1 MWVTALII
9 CITHTS
15 ACDCICHCGVLND
28 QCVLQLSDTVGLLS
42 HLCTRFNGRVRE
54 ETEASQSRAGLSPW
68 EPKSA
73 PGHLLTCL
81 PLRRTCS
88 SLTACARSLMLTLSH
103 FLIYTLNL
111 PLFFVVVFL
120 HIAAHLLCL
129 FFGQYL
135 KLSFSVS
142 LVFVHTHKHSWGA
155 VNMLAQLTTSVC
167 GHQGAL
173 KCFPVQLHLSDF
185 SAFIFINSH

>member
-88 SLTACARSLMLTLSH
+88 SLTACVRSLMLTLSH

-111 PLFFVVVFL
+111 PLFFFFYILLHTFYVYFL
-120 HIAAHLLCL
+120 GNISNCPL
-129 FFGQYL
+129 
-135 KLSFSVS
+135 VS
-142 LVFVHTHKHSWGA
+142 LWSLYTHTSIHG
-155 VNMLAQLTTSVC
+155 
-167 GHQGAL
+167 
-173 KCFPVQLHLSDF
+173 VQLICQHS
-185 SAFIFINSH
+185 